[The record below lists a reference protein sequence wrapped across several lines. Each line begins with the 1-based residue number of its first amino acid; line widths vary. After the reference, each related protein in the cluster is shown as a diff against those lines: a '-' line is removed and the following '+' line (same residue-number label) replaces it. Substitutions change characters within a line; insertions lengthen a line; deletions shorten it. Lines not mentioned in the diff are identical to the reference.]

1 MTCQKLKDD
10 MIESLENTIL
20 KHISSFPKKRHGS
33 VVPHWKAAR
42 HIENTVQSPMKL
54 ASARPRLRWGFEAVR
69 IMSSEMIDNFANP
82 KVAI

>member
-1 MTCQKLKDD
+1 M
-10 MIESLENTIL
+10 MVSFENTML

-42 HIENTVQSPMKL
+42 HIENTVQSTMKP
-54 ASARPRLRWGFEAVR
+54 ASDRPRFRWVFDAVR

-82 KVAI
+82 KVAM